1 MAITAVLLAGC
12 VADPP
17 PPEDIRKQALGEL
30 ALEHPWKAGVPAEGA
45 VQDNWLAGFG
55 DATLDAL
62 VREALVANPDLRVAG
77 ARMRQAAELLV
88 QARAPLFPWLG
99 VAGTGGFKA
108 SGGGAD
114 PSSALQGIVA
124 AASWELDL
132 WGRVRYARNAAA
144 EDNVSAQADYEFARQ
159 SIAAG
164 VARAWFTAIQLSEQ
178 ARLTAQMVASSNQ
191 LANLAA
197 DRERVGAGSVVD
209 TANARADAYNLEDAL
224 AQTEYARDQAL
235 RALELLLGRYPAA
248 EIATR
253 TDFVAMPPAP
263 PVGVP
268 LAMLERRPDVI
279 AAERRVAAA
288 FNRIGQAKA
297 AMLPQITL
305 NLNFGAFESDILELR
320 EDFENPSGG
329 AGARLLAPIYTGGS
343 VARQCQDPQPAAGG
357 SAGGLCRHRAARTRR
372 RRERNRRRPFAR
384 GALAC
389 AGRGLRRTAARSRA
403 HRNFAARGA
412 RRSSCARTA
421 AYVRSQRAHRDAR
434 GAGRGAL
441 ATHQPAPGPGR
452 ELRDP
457 AGATAAI
464 TAMAV
469 RRSIEFSV
477 SALRRLFLQRCF
489 YLFVLLLTLITI
501 SPFMEGTRGGY
512 LLAGFNAFIVLSAAA
527 TVGRTALSF
536 LLVFVL
542 IGAAV
547 SLRFASQESGQA
559 ALFNYSLLLH
569 IIVYLTVIGLLLR
582 YVFGP
587 EIMDAD
593 RLWGAAAVYLMIGI
607 LWCFIY
613 AITDDPACKRRSWCA
628 ASRRSS
634 HSSTCSTSAS
644 RR

>member
-1 MAITAVLLAGC
+1 MIKGVKQRARAAAAGFQAPAPRGSALARLGVVAITAVLLAAC

-17 PPEDIRKQALGEL
+17 PPEDIRKQALGEI
-30 ALEHPWKAGVPAEGA
+30 ALEHPWKAGVPAEGT
-45 VQDNWLAGFG
+45 VQDNWLASFG
-55 DATLDAL
+55 DSTLDAL

-77 ARMRQAAELLV
+77 ARMRQAGELLV
-88 QARAPLFPWLG
+88 QARAPLFPWVG
-99 VAGTGGFKA
+99 IAGTGGIKE

-144 EDNVSAQADYEFARQ
+144 EENVSAQADYEFARQ

-178 ARLTAQMVASSNQ
+178 ARLTAQMLASSNQ

-235 RALELLLGRYPAA
+235 RALELLLGRYPGA

-253 TDFVAMPPAP
+253 ADFVAMPPVP

-343 VARQCQDPQPAAGG
+343 LRANVRIRNLQQEEALAAYAGTALRALSDVENAIAAGR
-357 SAGGLCRHRAARTRR
+357 SL
-372 RRERNRRRPFAR
+372 
-384 GALAC
+384 
-389 AGRGLRRTAARSRA
+389 AARSRA
-403 HRNFAARGA
+403 LGAAFGEQQRALELTETSLRVGRADRRGLEQQRMSAANA
-412 RRSSCARTA
+412 RIAMLA
-421 AYVRSQRAHRDAR
+421 VQAEELSQRINLHL
-434 GAGRGAL
+434 AL
-441 ATHQPAPGPGR
+441 GGSFEIPPAPP
-452 ELRDP
+452 P
-457 AGATAAI
+457 
-464 TAMAV
+464 
-469 RRSIEFSV
+469 
-477 SALRRLFLQRCF
+477 Q
-489 YLFVLLLTLITI
+489 
-501 SPFMEGTRGGY
+501 
-512 LLAGFNAFIVLSAAA
+512 
-527 TVGRTALSF
+527 
-536 LLVFVL
+536 
-542 IGAAV
+542 
-547 SLRFASQESGQA
+547 
-559 ALFNYSLLLH
+559 
-569 IIVYLTVIGLLLR
+569 
-582 YVFGP
+582 
-587 EIMDAD
+587 
-593 RLWGAAAVYLMIGI
+593 
-607 LWCFIY
+607 
-613 AITDDPACKRRSWCA
+613 
-628 ASRRSS
+628 
-634 HSSTCSTSAS
+634 
-644 RR
+644 